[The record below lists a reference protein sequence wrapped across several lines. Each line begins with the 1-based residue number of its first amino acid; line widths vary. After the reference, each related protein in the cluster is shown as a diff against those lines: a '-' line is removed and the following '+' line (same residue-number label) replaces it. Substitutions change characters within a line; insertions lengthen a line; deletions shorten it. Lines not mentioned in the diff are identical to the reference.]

1 MYHTDTYCVMEK
13 PLESWYFFVM
23 PEPRVAL
30 LVRLPASLKVR
41 LSEIAKQ
48 ERRSLSRQVE
58 LLLERCLEHEFK
70 SSTAAPRKSSGP
82 RPR

>member
-1 MYHTDTYCVMEK
+1 MEK
-13 PLESWYFFVM
+13 LLESCYFFRVM

-30 LVRLPASLKVR
+30 LVRLPASLKAR
-41 LSEIAKQ
+41 LTEIAKQ

-58 LLLERCLEHEFK
+58 LLLERCLEHET
-70 SSTAAPRKSSGP
+70 SSKPSVALGRKGSGH